1 MKRLF
6 VATVS
11 CAVGALASALWIQNA
26 VSQPRIST
34 TRQIQVVGAAAN
46 NQSHGAWLVDLQSSS
61 VIFCE
66 RTSSETRCHTM
77 PIP

>member
-1 MKRLF
+1 MKRLL

-11 CAVGALASALWIQNA
+11 CTVGALASALWIQQA
-26 VSQPRIST
+26 ASQPRIST
-34 TRQIQVVGAAAN
+34 TRQIQVIGAAAT
-46 NQSHGAWLVDLQSSS
+46 NQGHGAWMIDLQSGS

-66 RTSSETRCHTM
+66 RVTSETRCHTA